1 MAVSFLFKRSS
12 TANAQP
18 TVGNLADGELNVTN
32 NASSPG
38 IFLKDS
44 AGSLVKVGP
53 ATQSVTAPTNPTVGS
68 TWLDTTGPWL
78 NVRAATSWYR
88 TASPGTSSRVL
99 GSLSGVQTPLHVWST
114 RQWVSTSA
122 TAKLGSRFTCCIQ
135 TPNSPNQQIY
145 VPASTN
151 NTLQNSWPAT
161 IDNGESDS
169 LCQRFFDQTGN
180 RTLIGNVLWYWP
192 AAGITGPPL
201 VGNLWGP
208 VPSNADNATRY
219 WKDNQSTIP
228 QATEQGPAFWCI
240 IQFNLSAPNSNNGQI
255 VMELWSSENTYGNGS
270 LTIQRGTGSN
280 LLISRRVD
288 GTDPYMFNN
297 NIVCDT
303 TQYAKNTLLYYDNG
317 TGNVQMSIN
326 GSALVAGNTSR
337 NQDYV
342 IGNGGVNIGGA
353 DYQPNSR
360 NLNCALCTAAY
371 WVGSTANCPT
381 AATLQSLASQ
391 MHSLI

>member
-1 MAVSFLFKRSS
+1 MAVSFLFRRSS

-18 TVGNLADGELNVTN
+18 TVGNLAEGELNLN
-32 NASSPG
+32 INASSPG

-53 ATQSVTAPTNPTVGS
+53 ATQSVTAPANPTVGS
-68 TWLDTTGPWL
+68 TWLDTSGPWL
-78 NVRAATSWYR
+78 NVRGASSWYR
-88 TASPGTSSRVL
+88 AAAPGTSSRVL
-99 GSLSGVQTPLHVWST
+99 GSLTGVQTPLHVWST
-114 RQWVSTSA
+114 RQWVSISS
-122 TAKLGSRFTCCIQ
+122 TAKVGSGFTCCIQ
-135 TPNSPNQQIY
+135 TANAPGQQVY

-180 RTLIGNVLWYWP
+180 RTLIGNVPWYWP
-192 AAGITGPPL
+192 AAGITGTPL

-208 VPSNADNATRY
+208 VPSNADGATRY
-219 WKDNQSTIP
+219 WRDNQTTLP
-228 QATEQGPAFWCI
+228 QATEQGPAMWCI
-240 IQFNLSAPNSNNGQI
+240 LQFNLSAPNSNNGQI
-255 VMELWSSENTYGNGS
+255 VMELWSSDNTYGNGS
-270 LTIQRGTGSN
+270 MTVQRRTGANMGVARNVGGTF
-280 LLISRRVD
+280 
-288 GTDPYMFNN
+288 PWMFE

-303 TQYAKNTLLYYDNG
+303 TQYAKNTLLYIDRG
-317 TGNVQMSIN
+317 TGNVQYSIN
-326 GSALVAGNTSR
+326 GGALVDGPASSNS
-337 NQDYV
+337 DYIV
-342 IGNGGVNIGGA
+342 GNGGVNIGGA

-371 WVGSTANCPT
+371 WVGTTANCPT

-391 MHSLI
+391 MHNLI